1 MHIITLTSWRNQL
14 AAVHSYCDNGY
25 QQVVNARH
33 HELRADEP
41 VAQGGTD
48 TGPAPYELLLASLAA
63 CTSLTLRMYGDRKQ
77 WKLDRIEVDVEFTRD
92 SDGTEHIARTV
103 RIGAAI
109 DEEKRQRLADIC
121 ERTPVTRTLMRSLTI
136 KTTLQVR

>member
-1 MHIITLTSWRNQL
+1 MAT
-14 AAVHSYCDNGY
+14 VHSYSDSGY
-25 QQVVNARH
+25 RQILSARH
-33 HELRADEP
+33 HELKADEP

-63 CTSLTLRMYGDRKQ
+63 CTSLTLRMYGDRKE
-77 WKLDRIEVDVEFTRD
+77 WKLGRIEVDLEFFRD
-92 SDGTEHIARTV
+92 SDGAEHITRTV

-121 ERTPVTRTLMRSLTI
+121 ERTPVTKTLMRSLAI
-136 KTTLQVR
+136 TTVLQAR

>member
-1 MHIITLTSWRNQL
+1 MAT
-14 AAVHSYCDNGY
+14 VHLYCDSGY
-25 QQVVNARH
+25 QQIVRTRH
-33 HELRADEP
+33 HELKADEP

-63 CTSLTLRMYGDRKQ
+63 CTALTLRMYGDRKK
-77 WKLDRIEVDVEFTRD
+77 WELGRIEVDVKFSRD
-92 SDGTEHIARTV
+92 ADGTENMTRTV

-121 ERTPVTRTLMRSLTI
+121 EKTPVTKTLMRSLAISTSVQI
-136 KTTLQVR
+136 A